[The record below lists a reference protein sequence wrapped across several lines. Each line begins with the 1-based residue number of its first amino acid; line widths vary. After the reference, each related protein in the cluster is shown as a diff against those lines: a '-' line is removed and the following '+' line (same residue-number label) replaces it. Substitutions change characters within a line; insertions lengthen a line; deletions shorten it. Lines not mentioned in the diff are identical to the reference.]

1 MKVAI
6 LGASPKPDR
15 YANKV
20 QRLLMDHGHEVFPV
34 SPSGQEVLGV
44 PGHEK
49 VPTGMDTVTLYLS
62 PKHLHPVLD
71 ELAAAA
77 PKRVIFNPGTE
88 SMEAKERLEGEGIL
102 CEEACTLVLLGSGQ
116 F

>member
-15 YANKV
+15 YANKAQV
-20 QRLLMDHGHEVFPV
+20 LLMKHGHEVFPV
-34 SPSGQEVLGV
+34 SQGGQDVLGV
-44 PGHEK
+44 DGLTK
-49 VPTGMDTVTLYLS
+49 VPAGMDTVTLYLS
-62 PKHLHPVLD
+62 PKHLHPILD

-88 SMEAKERLEGEGIL
+88 SREAKQRLEGEGIL
-102 CEEACTLVLLGSGQ
+102 CEEACTLVLLGTGQ